1 MFSNL
6 TCCSFVILI
15 QAEVLIELMRSTV
28 NWTNAFFDTKERRGD
43 KFGVTHPLIVL
54 GVVSANATFPN
65 DSAHT
70 HIQDE

>member
-1 MFSNL
+1 
-6 TCCSFVILI
+6 
-15 QAEVLIELMRSTV
+15 MRSTV